1 MTTAVLVLNCGSS
14 SLKFAVVDPGN
25 GHRLATGLAERVGTP
40 EASGRARFAGADGV
54 LTYFAL
60 DLGSMLGG
68 AVVTERVFSIQGLGA
83 LLMDAV
89 GTTDVPV
96 VMGVTL
102 VSAAFVV
109 LANLVMDAVATLID
123 PRV

>member
-1 MTTAVLVLNCGSS
+1 M
-14 SLKFAVVDPGN
+14 
-25 GHRLATGLAERVGTP
+25 
-40 EASGRARFAGADGV
+40 
-54 LTYFAL
+54 
-60 DLGSMLGG
+60 
-68 AVVTERVFSIQGLGA
+68 VTERVFSIQGLGA